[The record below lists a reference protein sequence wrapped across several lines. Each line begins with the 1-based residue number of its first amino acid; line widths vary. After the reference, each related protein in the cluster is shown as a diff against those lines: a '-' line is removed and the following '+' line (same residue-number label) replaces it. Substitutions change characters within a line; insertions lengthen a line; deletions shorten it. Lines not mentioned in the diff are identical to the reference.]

1 MTTNDVVMASSAAD
15 ADTLEQQRQA
25 IAEITGRASALES
38 ALLRAGSAGAGVD
51 EARGAVAAFSSAT
64 LNPWLEAAQR
74 RLLPEAAGVDRVRLL
89 VEGLLGE
96 ARMIGQLG
104 QRIATAGTDTVNL
117 VADVSALR
125 ALVEVFYGKLADIL
139 LPALAEDGSVSLAAL
154 VAELPTAAPAPAAAA
169 GHGGCACGEHD
180 HDEPELDVRQI
191 PHAIRHA
198 TVFGAFDAVPDGGS
212 MILVA
217 HHDPIPLLHQLAD
230 RNGGRIQVEY
240 TERGPEAWRLRLT
253 RV

>member
-1 MTTNDVVMASSAAD
+1 MTTNDVVMASNAAD

-25 IAEITGRASALES
+25 IAEITGRVSALES
-38 ALLRAGSAGAGVD
+38 ALLRAASSGGLD
-51 EARGAVAAFSSAT
+51 EARTAVSAFDSQT
-64 LNPWLEAAQR
+64 LGPWLEAAQR
-74 RLLPEAAGVDRVRLL
+74 RLLPGAAGVERARLL
-89 VEGLLGE
+89 VEGLIG
-96 ARMIGQLG
+96 ARMIGQLT
-104 QRIATAGTDTVNL
+104 QRVASANTDTVNL
-117 VADVSALR
+117 VADVSAMR
-125 ALVEVFYGKLADIL
+125 ALVEVFFGKIADIL
-139 LPALAEDGSVSLAAL
+139 LPALAEDGAVSLKDL
-154 VAELPTAAPAPAAAA
+154 VAELPTAAPAAPAQPH
-169 GHGGCACGEHD
+169 GGGGGCACGEHD

-198 TVFGAFDAVPDGGS
+198 TVFGAFDAVPAGRS

-240 TERGPEAWRLRLT
+240 EERGPEAWRLRLT